1 MKMKQTASDKSVSIV
16 FYGFITL
23 FSIICLVPFI
33 LVVASSFTSED
44 AILRYGYNMWPREF
58 SLEAYK
64 LMFSTPKML
73 YAYGVTIFVTVVGT
87 ALSMLVSSAC
97 AYSLSVKSFYYR
109 NIITFFIYF
118 TMLFSGGL
126 VPTYLWI
133 VKYLKLT
140 DSLWVLIL
148 PSLVNPWNVLLLRNF
163 FAGIPESLAESAK
176 IDGANDLVILFKI
189 ILPISLPGLATV
201 GLFYALAYW
210 NEWYKAMLYLRTE
223 WKYPLQYIIM
233 QITRNI
239 RFAEELASMGGT
251 VTENP
256 PAYSSQMA
264 TAVITIGPIIFLYPF
279 LQKYFVTGLTVGSV
293 KGSDR
298 IDIIIR
304 VVFGCGYGAGIII

>member
-126 VPTYLWI
+126 VPTYLWL

-140 DSLWVLIL
+140 DSIWVLIL

-293 KGSDR
+293 KG
-298 IDIIIR
+298 
-304 VVFGCGYGAGIII
+304 

>member
-126 VPTYLWI
+126 VPTYLWL

-293 KGSDR
+293 KG
-298 IDIIIR
+298 
-304 VVFGCGYGAGIII
+304 

>member
-293 KGSDR
+293 KG
-298 IDIIIR
+298 
-304 VVFGCGYGAGIII
+304 

>member
-23 FSIICLVPFI
+23 FSIICLIPFI

-44 AILRYGYNMWPREF
+44 AILRYGYNLWPREF

-126 VPTYLWI
+126 VPTYLWL

-140 DSLWVLIL
+140 DSIWVLIL

-293 KGSDR
+293 KG
-298 IDIIIR
+298 
-304 VVFGCGYGAGIII
+304 